1 MKSVPYINLPLQ
13 HSKIKGELLVA
24 FGRVLDEAQFIL
36 GKDVGIFE
44 DNLAHYCGV
53 KYAVGV
59 NSGTDAIFL
68 ALKGYHIGEGD
79 EVITAPN
86 SFLATASSIIAAGA
100 KPVFVDIRDD
110 LNINPD
116 LIESKI
122 NKKTKAI
129 MPVHLT
135 GKPAEMKP
143 ILELAKKYNLRV
155 IEDAAQAIGAEY
167 YNQKIGSIGDVGC
180 FSLHP
185 LKNLNACGDAGAI
198 LTNDENLYKTLIQLR
213 NIGMKNRD
221 EMDIWGYNS
230 RLDTLQAALLNVK
243 FSHLD
248 KWTEERRQSASFYS
262 EYLHSYVRTPVEE
275 KNEKCIFHTYV
286 IQTECRDELQHF
298 LETNGIGT
306 KVHYP
311 IPIHLQKASDFLNCR
326 RGDFPVCERVVSQ
339 MLSLP
344 IHQDLTEEDK
354 VYVVETVKS
363 FFRNH
368 R

>member
-1 MKSVPYINLPLQ
+1 MRNVPYINLPLQ
-13 HSKIKGELLVA
+13 HSKIKGELLAA
-24 FGRVLDEAQFIL
+24 FGKVLDEAQFIL
-36 GKDVGIFE
+36 GKDVAIFE
-44 DNLAHYCGV
+44 EKLARYCNV

-79 EVITAPN
+79 EVITVPN
-86 SFLATASSIIAAGA
+86 SFLATASSIVATGA
-100 KPVFVDIRDD
+100 RPVFVDIRDD

-135 GKPAEMKP
+135 GKPAEMAP

-167 YNQKIGSIGDVGC
+167 HNQKIGSIGDIGC

-185 LKNLNACGDAGAI
+185 LKNLNACGDAGAV
-198 LTNDENLYKTLIQLR
+198 LTNDDYFYKTLIQLR

-243 FSHLD
+243 FSYLD
-248 KWTEERRQSASFYS
+248 KWTEERRQTAAFYS
-262 EYLHSYVRTPVEE
+262 EHLHPYVKTPVER

-286 IQTECRDELQHF
+286 IQTERRDKLQHF
-298 LETNGIGT
+298 LEAKEIGT

-311 IPIHLQKASDFLNCR
+311 IPIYLQKASEFLNYR
-326 RGDFPVCERVVSQ
+326 RGDFPVCERAVSQ

-344 IHQDLTEEDK
+344 IHQDLEEEDK

-363 FFRNH
+363 FFNNR
-368 R
+368 